1 MKIMDLAVTFNY
13 ICDPCKTAANI
24 ITNGSPALR
33 DMKKRG
39 HTRCVG
45 KGQCDCQHRV
55 GK

>member
-1 MKIMDLAVTFNY
+1 MGDSLDF
-13 ICDPCKTAANI
+13 ICNPCKMAADI
-24 ITNGSPALR
+24 ITNGSPAIL

-39 HTRCVG
+39 HQNCKG